1 MDKEV
6 RSARLAG
13 NPRASTID
21 EVAAHA
27 GLSRMTVS
35 RVLRGH
41 GSFSADAKRRVLEAV
56 DAVGY
61 VPNRLAGALA
71 SARST
76 QVAAIIPTIG
86 NIVFTEVMS
95 GINSVLVEAGLQGVL
110 AVTEYDSE
118 RERALVE
125 GVLSW
130 RPAGI
135 IIAGLEHD
143 SDTRRL
149 LKRVGVPVV
158 ELMDV
163 DGEAVDMCVGL
174 SHGEAGRVTAA
185 HLAMRGYRRIGY
197 VACDLKRDLRAA
209 KRLKGFEEVLAGQG
223 LAVEARREL
232 PLPTSVPAGAEAL
245 VDMLARN
252 PGLEAVYFSN
262 DDLAIGAVLHCLSA
276 GIAIPERIAIAGFN
290 GLVIGQLLPRRL
302 TTVRSPRFSMG
313 QQAARCIVERLAGN
327 EAPMRIDTG
336 FEFLAGQTT

>member
-6 RSARLAG
+6 GSTRLAR
-13 NPRASTID
+13 NLKVSTLD

-56 DAVGY
+56 AAVGY

-76 QVAAIIPTIG
+76 QVAVIIPTIG

-110 AVTEYDSE
+110 SVTEYDNE

-135 IIAGLEHD
+135 IIAGLEHG

-149 LKRVGVPVV
+149 LKRAGVPVV
-158 ELMDV
+158 ELMDL

-185 HLAMRGYRRIGY
+185 HFAARGFRRIGFI
-197 VACDLKRDLRAA
+197 ACDLTRDLRAG
-209 KRLKGFEEVLAGQG
+209 KRLKGFEEVLAQHG
-223 LAVEARREL
+223 LQIAIKHEL
-232 PLPTSVPAGAEAL
+232 PLPSSVPAGAAAL
-245 VDMLARN
+245 VHVLSQRPDLD
-252 PGLEAVYFSN
+252 AVYFSN

-276 GIAIPERIAIAGFN
+276 GIAMPERIAIAGFN

-313 QQAARCIVERLAGN
+313 QQAARCIVERLAGI
-327 EAPMRIDTG
+327 EAPQRFDTG
-336 FEFLAGQTT
+336 FEFLTGQTT